1 MRNIILIG
9 FMGAGKTTI
18 GKLLAKE
25 RELVFVD
32 TDERIEQ
39 EQGRKIPDI
48 FAQEGELYF
57 RDLETELLQR
67 MQEDTYGSV
76 VSVGGGM
83 PVREQNRALLRSLGC
98 VVYLSAGKQTILE
111 RVKKDGSR
119 PMLEGGSLEERVE
132 RLMREREGYY
142 RQAAHIDVRTD
153 GRSIRQVLQIIGQ
166 ETRKYGAVL
175 QQFQDGKKQTVV
187 SEEKR

>member
-1 MRNIILIG
+1 MKNIILIG

-18 GKLLAKE
+18 GKLLAKD